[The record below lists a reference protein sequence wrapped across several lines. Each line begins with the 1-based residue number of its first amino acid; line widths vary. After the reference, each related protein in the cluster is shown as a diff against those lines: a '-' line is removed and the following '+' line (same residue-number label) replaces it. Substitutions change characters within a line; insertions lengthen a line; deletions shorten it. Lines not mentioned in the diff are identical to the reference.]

1 MHTSTLLKEPLS
13 SNASTEL
20 TPLDSLGGWLT
31 GFTAAVV
38 GRAVESTHGKEK
50 HAENFTAQV
59 LVDEMLSAIP
69 AELWHRKDLAVLDPC
84 CGVGNFE
91 AGVFRV
97 AAREKLFSSKAGA
110 LSFSKKVLH
119 LCEIQPDSLKFTLE
133 LLNGAVASSS
143 AGSFLAPSFGKPETY
158 DLIFGNPP
166 YEEVDHNGRKAKNHN
181 LWSKFINK

>member
-1 MHTSTLLKEPLS
+1 
-13 SNASTEL
+13 
-20 TPLDSLGGWLT
+20 
-31 GFTAAVV
+31 
-38 GRAVESTHGKEK
+38 
-50 HAENFTAQV
+50 
-59 LVDEMLSAIP
+59 MLSAIP